1 MDVPWCGT
9 ERLPTSARAV
19 PCEVPAIKRNSASGW
34 EQPAGSCARA
44 NRAGISHTG
53 NNSQNHLYKFRARS
67 TPQPRHEK
75 YQGVLHYV
83 AHVVSDNG
91 SHPPVAHW
99 ASVRLI
105 V

>member
-1 MDVPWCGT
+1 M
-9 ERLPTSARAV
+9 SARAV
-19 PCEVPAIKRNSASGW
+19 PCEVPAIKRTSASGW
-34 EQPAGSCARA
+34 KQPAGSCARA
-44 NRAGISHTG
+44 NRAGISHTR

-91 SHPPVAHW
+91 SQDTARFFAPV
-99 ASVRLI
+99 SVKDP
-105 V
+105 